1 MEYHIDVIVEHDNL
15 VETVYKIITN
25 DKIMSEKILGFQS
38 IEDLIGDYDYSI
50 EPQEKEASLFKL
62 KIIKNP
68 LE

>member
-1 MEYHIDVIVEHDNL
+1 MEYHIDVIVEHDSM

-25 DKIMSEKILGFQS
+25 ENIMSEKILSFQF

-50 EPQEKEASLFKL
+50 EPQEIEANLFKL
-62 KIIKNP
+62 KIHKKP